1 MNTGQFPCQP
11 EVVDNIPCRYCC
23 AGSSISKYTGS
34 NELAFY
40 VLIYVCLFMDVYFY
54 IGLFIY
60 PHLSLQ
66 ISFSLPMTATPVKTS
81 RNQDKRSAQLLIPFI
96 YTLDID
102 FFSVDP
108 FPLALK

>member
-1 MNTGQFPCQP
+1 
-11 EVVDNIPCRYCC
+11 
-23 AGSSISKYTGS
+23 
-34 NELAFY
+34 
-40 VLIYVCLFMDVYFY
+40 MDVYFY

-66 ISFSLPMTATPVKTS
+66 IRFSLPMTATPVKTS
-81 RNQDKRSAQLLIPFI
+81 RNQDESSAQLLIPFI

-108 FPLALK
+108 FPLALKWTTSLPWQQMWAEVCLL